1 MQNGEIIRMDSVD
14 DYNRFFGLD
23 TEHPLVSVVDLSMAT
38 KWAER
43 ARFGYGIYAL
53 FLKDVRCGNIKY
65 GRRDYDYQAGTI
77 VSFAPGQ
84 VVDVELDQGSRPSSH
99 GLLFH
104 PDLSR
109 GTELGRA
116 IKGYSFFSYKSNEAL
131 HLSADE
137 RITIMGCLQKIAD
150 ELRRP
155 SDRHSRRLIVAN
167 IGLLL
172 DYCMRF
178 YDRQFV
184 TRTEAD
190 SDVLV
195 RFEQILDEYFDS
207 DIPLREGL
215 PTVRYLADKVFLSPN
230 YFSDMISRQTGHT
243 ASEHI
248 RSKVIGL
255 AKERLLSSDKTMSQ
269 IAYELGFQY
278 PQHLSR
284 MFKQVV
290 GQTPNEYRK
299 LG

>member
-1 MQNGEIIRMDSVD
+1 M
-14 DYNRFFGLD
+14 
-23 TEHPLVSVVDLSMAT
+23 
-38 KWAER
+38 
-43 ARFGYGIYAL
+43 
-53 FLKDVRCGNIKY
+53 
-65 GRRDYDYQAGTI
+65 
-77 VSFAPGQ
+77 
-84 VVDVELDQGSRPSSH
+84 
-99 GLLFH
+99 
-104 PDLSR
+104 
-109 GTELGRA
+109 
-116 IKGYSFFSYKSNEAL
+116 
-131 HLSADE
+131 
-137 RITIMGCLQKIAD
+137 
-150 ELRRP
+150 
-155 SDRHSRRLIVAN
+155 AN

>member
-1 MQNGEIIRMDSVD
+1 M
-14 DYNRFFGLD
+14 
-23 TEHPLVSVVDLSMAT
+23 
-38 KWAER
+38 
-43 ARFGYGIYAL
+43 
-53 FLKDVRCGNIKY
+53 
-65 GRRDYDYQAGTI
+65 
-77 VSFAPGQ
+77 SFAPGQ

-104 PDLSR
+104 PDLIR